1 MAFRSEAAVEC
12 AAMDLFAYLKANPLL
27 RGFTDD
33 GVRIIQSVVQ
43 ARQLDPGVVVFVE
56 KMMGESC
63 FLLAHGEVGVYA
75 TRNNQEREI
84 GVLQAPDVFGELS
97 LLQPGPRR
105 ATVKTVSPVLLLEI
119 QRRDFAKLQAQR
131 PQACLKL
138 LVNISD
144 GFAMKSLQAA
154 HILERLVDVASS

>member
-1 MAFRSEAAVEC
+1 MAFPSDPAVES

-43 ARQLDPGVVVFVE
+43 ARQLDPGTVIFVE

-84 GVLQAPDVFGELS
+84 GILQAPDAFGELS

-119 QRRDFAKLQAQR
+119 QRRDFMKLQAQR

-144 GFAMKSLQAA
+144 GFAMKSLAAA
-154 HILERLVDVASS
+154 HVLERLVDVASS